1 MDREKI
7 ITAAELMDM
16 QFLPRS
22 TVVDG
27 MLPAGC
33 YILAGAP
40 KVGKSFLMAQLCWC
54 VATGTPFLGQPT
66 RRSQVLYLS
75 LEDTGE
81 RVQGR
86 LIRMFGV
93 EHPVGRLHLKF
104 ETDLRGRDLLA
115 MLEGFFMDHP
125 SVRLVVIDTFQRV
138 REGGGAQYSY
148 QSDYE
153 EIRPFKE
160 FTDIHDVAL
169 ILVHHT
175 RKNTES
181 ENSFDRISGTNG
193 LLGAADG
200 AFLLYREK
208 GRVILDQTGR
218 DLPGQRMILDF
229 DPQRCL
235 WTVVSREAEIAEP
248 PEPLLDLID
257 QVIGGGWQGTATELL
272 ERLRRLDPEL
282 PYRANTLTRKLNA
295 LTRRLKEEKGIEYWK
310 SRRPESRQLTFLR
323 TEDEEEDEERDD
335 DDGDDDDD
343 DSAPAGEIPSLPS
356 SDQQMNEGG
365 DLRGET

>member
-66 RRSQVLYLS
+66 HRSQVLYLS

-93 EHPVGRLHLKF
+93 EHQVGRLHLKF

-125 SVRLVVIDTFQRV
+125 KCPPRCHRHLPAGAGGRRRSVQ
-138 REGGGAQYSY
+138 
-148 QSDYE
+148 
-153 EIRPFKE
+153 
-160 FTDIHDVAL
+160 
-169 ILVHHT
+169 
-175 RKNTES
+175 
-181 ENSFDRISGTNG
+181 
-193 LLGAADG
+193 
-200 AFLLYREK
+200 
-208 GRVILDQTGR
+208 
-218 DLPGQRMILDF
+218 LP
-229 DPQRCL
+229 
-235 WTVVSREAEIAEP
+235 
-248 PEPLLDLID
+248 
-257 QVIGGGWQGTATELL
+257 
-272 ERLRRLDPEL
+272 ERL
-282 PYRANTLTRKLNA
+282 
-295 LTRRLKEEKGIEYWK
+295 
-310 SRRPESRQLTFLR
+310 
-323 TEDEEEDEERDD
+323 
-335 DDGDDDDD
+335 
-343 DSAPAGEIPSLPS
+343 
-356 SDQQMNEGG
+356 
-365 DLRGET
+365 

>member
-27 MLPAGC
+27 MLPGGC

-66 RRSQVLYLS
+66 HRSQVLYLS

-138 REGGGAQYSY
+138 REGGGAQYCITRPPRTLFGAVVSKEVHFY
-148 QSDYE
+148 GEHSREKRKLSNRGFLWLRCQGE
-153 EIRPFKE
+153 EI
-160 FTDIHDVAL
+160 
-169 ILVHHT
+169 
-175 RKNTES
+175 N
-181 ENSFDRISGTNG
+181 
-193 LLGAADG
+193 
-200 AFLLYREK
+200 
-208 GRVILDQTGR
+208 
-218 DLPGQRMILDF
+218 
-229 DPQRCL
+229 
-235 WTVVSREAEIAEP
+235 
-248 PEPLLDLID
+248 
-257 QVIGGGWQGTATELL
+257 
-272 ERLRRLDPEL
+272 
-282 PYRANTLTRKLNA
+282 
-295 LTRRLKEEKGIEYWK
+295 
-310 SRRPESRQLTFLR
+310 
-323 TEDEEEDEERDD
+323 
-335 DDGDDDDD
+335 
-343 DSAPAGEIPSLPS
+343 
-356 SDQQMNEGG
+356 
-365 DLRGET
+365 

>member
-16 QFLPRS
+16 QFLPRSTVVLPRS

-54 VATGTPFLGQPT
+54 VATGIPFLGQPT
-66 RRSQVLYLS
+66 RRSHVLYLS
-75 LEDTGE
+75 LEDTKE

-93 EHPVGRLHLKF
+93 EHQVKRLHLKF
-104 ETDLRGRDLLA
+104 GTDLRGGDLLA
-115 MLEGFFMDHP
+115 MLGGSSWITQASP

-169 ILVHHT
+169 TPLT
-175 RKNTES
+175 GS
-181 ENSFDRISGTNG
+181 
-193 LLGAADG
+193 AAPT
-200 AFLLYREK
+200 ACW
-208 GRVILDQTGR
+208 GRRTGPSCCTGR
-218 DLPGQRMILDF
+218 
-229 DPQRCL
+229 
-235 WTVVSREAEIAEP
+235 
-248 PEPLLDLID
+248 
-257 QVIGGGWQGTATELL
+257 
-272 ERLRRLDPEL
+272 
-282 PYRANTLTRKLNA
+282 RAV
-295 LTRRLKEEKGIEYWK
+295 
-310 SRRPESRQLTFLR
+310 
-323 TEDEEEDEERDD
+323 
-335 DDGDDDDD
+335 
-343 DSAPAGEIPSLPS
+343 
-356 SDQQMNEGG
+356 
-365 DLRGET
+365 

>member
-66 RRSQVLYLS
+66 HRSQVLYLS

-93 EHPVGRLHLKF
+93 EHQVGRLHLQF
-104 ETDLRGRDLLA
+104 GTDLRGRDLLA

-208 GRVILDQTGR
+208 GRVILDQTGK
-218 DLPGQRMILDF
+218 DLPGQRIILDF
-229 DPQRCL
+229 DSQRCL

-248 PEPLLDLID
+248 PEPL
-257 QVIGGGWQGTATELL
+257 
-272 ERLRRLDPEL
+272 ERLRLLDPGL

-310 SRRPESRQLTFLR
+310 SRRPESRQLTLLR
-323 TEDEEEDEERDD
+323 MEDEEEDEEHDD
-335 DDGDDDDD
+335 DDDDD

-356 SDQQMNEGG
+356 SG
-365 DLRGET
+365 

>member
-75 LEDTGE
+75 LEDTKE

-93 EHPVGRLHLKF
+93 EHQVGRLHLKF
-104 ETDLRGRDLLA
+104 GTDLRGRDLLA

-323 TEDEEEDEERDD
+323 TEDEEEDEEH
-335 DDGDDDDD
+335 DGDDDDD
-343 DSAPAGEIPSLPS
+343 DSAPAEEIPSLPS
-356 SDQQMNEGG
+356 LGSESGG
-365 DLRGET
+365 DGDG